1 MTKRLLLF
9 RHGKSDWNADFSQDH
24 DRPVAERGIKAAKAM
39 GKLLAAADAV
49 PDSVVSSSAVRAETT
64 LKLAAAAGGW
74 QCPIRV
80 TADLYEATIPQV
92 MQVIHA
98 ESDDHQSLMLVGHE
112 PTWSTLTSHLI
123 GGGVVRVPTAAVVG
137 LEFDVTAWQQVIAGR
152 GMLLWLLPPKL
163 FTKSKL
169 F

>member
-9 RHGKSDWNADFSQDH
+9 RHGKSDWNADFSRDH
-24 DRPVAERGIKAAKAM
+24 DRPVADRGIKAAKTM

-49 PDSVVSSSAVRAETT
+49 PDAVVSSSAVRAETT
-64 LKLAAAAGGW
+64 LKLAAEAGGW
-74 QCPIRV
+74 QCPTRV

-98 ESDDHQSLMLVGHE
+98 ESDDYQSLMLVGHE
-112 PTWSTLTSHLI
+112 PTWSGLASHLS
-123 GGGVVRVPTAAVVG
+123 GGVVRVPTAALVC
-137 LEFDVTAWQQVIAGR
+137 LEFDVTAWQQVTAGR

-163 FTKSKL
+163 FTKAKL

>member
-1 MTKRLLLF
+1 
-9 RHGKSDWNADFSQDH
+9 
-24 DRPVAERGIKAAKAM
+24 
-39 GKLLAAADAV
+39 
-49 PDSVVSSSAVRAETT
+49 
-64 LKLAAAAGGW
+64 
-74 QCPIRV
+74 
-80 TADLYEATIPQV
+80 